1 MVKRYSYNERQQP
14 LDAWQHS
21 GLTKQHYCRQHD
33 LYPAAFYYWLNHHH
47 DDATVAI
54 PAAFIPVRWVKPGKP
69 TQNVFIERFNRTDR
83 TEILDFTCS
92 ERCMR
97 CEKLQR
103 NG

>member
-1 MVKRYSYNERQQP
+1 MVKRYSHNERQQH

-54 PAAFIPVRWVKPGKP
+54 PAAFIPLRWVKPGKP